1 MYADSISCKIRPAKI
16 FAIVEKFIGN
26 EYFSKSRIR
35 LASLYHKNIDV
46 RPIARIKLIYRD
58 QGREQLRRNWLH
70 IEVTHVAVA

>member
-46 RPIARIKLIYRD
+46 RPIARIKLIYR
-58 QGREQLRRNWLH
+58 GSGTRAAEEEL
-70 IEVTHVAVA
+70 VAY